1 MSLIERIDQVIE
13 LIGKLGRREAFGALQ
28 EVFGVIK
35 AQPGL
40 SETEVKRFF
49 DMVTLVLLVYPR
61 GMTIRISGVGAGN
74 ICEERLDFND
84 VYEAALDRTMEFLA
98 RNLVTHID
106 EYEPQGYLRAALR
119 ALAKEYSRE
128 RAQRRESVTVDN
140 YDDTVEDET
149 VNPER
154 DLVQE
159 ETPAWLRAY
168 DYVRDDKPDG
178 EMFHSWFV
186 GNLSRAELARLYGKT
201 PAQVN
206 TAILRIARQVFEQ
219 GRLYP
224 LVASLVRL
232 NDNGDIFWL
241 WLKGLTAQQIGEKV
255 AKSHWVVYKRLETMR
270 RKFARLKSLGD
281 PGRRFGAWLCGVSP
295 ELIRQAD
302 VRRVL
307 ETQGA
312 DLGLET
318 AEFESTAVRA

>member
-1 MSLIERIDQVIE
+1 MSFIEQIDRVIRS
-13 LIGKLGRREAFGALQ
+13 IGKLSRREAFGALE
-28 EVFGVIK
+28 EVFRTLK
-35 AQPGL
+35 ARPGL
-40 SETEVKRFF
+40 SESEVKRFF

-61 GMTIRISGVGAGN
+61 GMTIRISGAGAGS

-98 RNLVTHID
+98 RNLLNHID
-106 EYEPQGYLRAALR
+106 EYEPRQYLRAALR
-119 ALAKEYSRE
+119 ALAKEYARE
-128 RAQRRESVTVDN
+128 RTQRRDSITVDN
-140 YDDTVEDET
+140 YDDAAEDET
-149 VNPER
+149 ANPER

-159 ETPAWLRAY
+159 ETPAWLREY

-178 EMFHSWFV
+178 EMFHGWFV

-206 TAILRIARQVFEQ
+206 AAILRIARQDFEQ

-224 LVASLVRL
+224 LVSSLVRL

-270 RKFARLKSLGD
+270 RRFARLKNLGD

-307 ETQGA
+307 EDQGA
-312 DLGLET
+312 ELGLEA
-318 AEFESTAVRA
+318 AEFEPATVG